1 MLFVLGDGAPIKP
14 VQDEPATSPFHP
26 VSSHCWFT
34 SSSLELVHLC
44 LSLLEGNNLG
54 AKCKQINQPTNQ
66 AAIPVQHSSYH
77 RLFVFPPVF
86 QVAFCGPLK
95 PSVIDKPRKVMGAL
109 LFLKLDHLCDVVCSG
124 VAPTPSLATR
134 MD

>member
-1 MLFVLGDGAPIKP
+1 MSQPPLHSIQSLLTAG
-14 VQDEPATSPFHP
+14 SPPPHWSWYSC
-26 VSSHCWFT
+26 VCHCWKET
-34 SSSLELVHLC
+34 IWEQSANS
-44 LSLLEGNNLG
+44 
-54 AKCKQINQPTNQ
+54 QTNQPTNL